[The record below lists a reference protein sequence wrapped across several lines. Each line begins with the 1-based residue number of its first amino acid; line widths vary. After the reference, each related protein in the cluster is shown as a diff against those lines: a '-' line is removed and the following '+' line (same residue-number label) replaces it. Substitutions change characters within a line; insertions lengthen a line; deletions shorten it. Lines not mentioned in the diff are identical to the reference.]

1 MCFDEVP
8 QRFPGPFAEKLL
20 IEGPGF
26 HFTTCSLTSKEA
38 LANEQQSIFL
48 GIRDKNESIFAKH
61 NENVRFTF
69 KYQVDLALHEN

>member
-1 MCFDEVP
+1 VVKNALATCRKGQSGRHMLLCFEEDMCFDEVP

-38 LANEQQSIFL
+38 LANE
-48 GIRDKNESIFAKH
+48 
-61 NENVRFTF
+61 
-69 KYQVDLALHEN
+69 